1 MLNYNLKENIGSKEK
16 FVEDFKRVYI
26 NTVNKK
32 NCSQITFIC
41 VGTDRITGDAFGP
54 IVGTKLKKLFEKDN
68 FFNINVY
75 GSLDKNITYNN
86 IEDYYNKVINTN
98 DTITIVIDSALSIKE
113 NIGRIFVTNN
123 KTILGKGLN
132 KNKIAIG
139 DISIKTVVAKES
151 TKIINNFKMLQ
162 NVSLNTVI
170 RLADIVSEGIYDAV
184 KNDYNKNV

>member
-1 MLNYNLKENIGSKEK
+1 MLNYNLKEDIDIKEK
-16 FVEDFKRVYI
+16 FIEDFERIYLNI
-26 NTVNKK
+26 LNKK
-32 NCSQITFIC
+32 DCPQIAFIC

-54 IVGTKLKKLFEKDN
+54 IVGTKLIKLFEKDN

-75 GSLDKNITYNN
+75 GSLDKNITYNS
-86 IEDYYNKVINTN
+86 IEDYYNKIIDTN
-98 DTITIVIDSALSIKE
+98 DAVVIVIDSALSIKE

-170 RLADIVSEGIYDAV
+170 RLADIVSEGIYDV
-184 KNDYNKNV
+184 IKNHYNKNV